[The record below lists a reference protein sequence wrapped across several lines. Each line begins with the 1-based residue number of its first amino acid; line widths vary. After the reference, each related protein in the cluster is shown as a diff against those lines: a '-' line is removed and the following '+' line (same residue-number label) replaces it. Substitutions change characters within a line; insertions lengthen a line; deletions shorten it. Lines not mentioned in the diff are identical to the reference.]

1 MGRAPA
7 WRGAPLW
14 RLEHASRVNGVKWHE
29 DWGSTE
35 TPLEGPHGGRELV
48 LWVYTHTL
56 FACPP
61 ASCHLDIV
69 TTALDSTASKKHS
82 HFNGELQNG
91 ELQNGGSAWS
101 SMVAPFLPPSLW
113 VGPTGGSRKGST
125 WLTQSPN

>member
-1 MGRAPA
+1 M
-7 WRGAPLW
+7 
-14 RLEHASRVNGVKWHE
+14 KWHE

-91 ELQNGGSAWS
+91 GSAWS
-101 SMVAPFLPPSLW
+101 SMVTPFLPPQPL
-113 VGPTGGSRKGST
+113 GGAYR
-125 WLTQSPN
+125 WF